1 MTFSLVARC
10 ARTGQLGVGA
20 VTAMMG
26 VGKLATYAQ
35 PGVGA
40 VASQATMNP
49 YLGIDG
55 LRLVSSGLGADE
67 ALRRLIREDPGRD
80 VRQAGFVDRHGHSAA
95 WTGDKTPGW
104 SGHICQKDVATQG
117 NRLVGR
123 ETLEETLR
131 AFREHSELDLAE
143 RLLVA
148 LEAGEATGADKK
160 GALSG
165 TVYVVD
171 TEEYPLWDL
180 RVDHADD
187 PAKELRRL
195 FSESLELLIPQVKA
209 LPTRADP
216 LGEATRQAL
225 AEHDAAP

>member
-1 MTFSLVARC
+1 
-10 ARTGQLGVGA
+10 VGA

-26 VGKLATYAQ
+26 IGKLATYAE
-35 PGVGA
+35 PGTGA

-55 LRLVSSGLGADE
+55 LRLMADGLAADE
-67 ALRRLIREDPGRD
+67 VMRLLIREDPGRD
-80 VRQAGFVDRHGHSAA
+80 VRQAGFVDRHGQSAA
-95 WTGDKTPGW
+95 WTGDKTEQW
-104 SGHICQKDVATQG
+104 SGHICEANVATQG

-123 ETLEETLR
+123 ETLEDTLA
-131 AFREHSELDLAE
+131 AFHEHEESELAE
-143 RLLVA
+143 RLLLA
-148 LEAGEATGADKK
+148 LEAGEATGADTK
-160 GALSG
+160 GAVSG

-187 PAKELRRL
+187 PAAELRRL
-195 FSESLELLIPQVKA
+195 YTESLEQLIPQVKA

-216 LGEATRQAL
+216 LGDAARQEL
-225 AEHDAAP
+225 ARHDAAQ